1 MLTEWGKRANCVLV
15 LCLLMGSNIV
25 DATERYYELQVAG
38 KELGIIR
45 EHFAL
50 DINKGYR
57 ISQQLTLSESGW
69 WGTFELSSE
78 LVEIHDHQGVLQKA
92 SNNVVENGKTYW
104 TKVELHADEYLAFRG
119 QIRSDKEQQDEEDEK
134 IAMSAIASLIPGAS
148 EVLAVGSGVFGE
160 DDKSV
165 QRRFSRDSFDT
176 SLLGL
181 PTFWRRSSNTLPEKI
196 RIFDSEEMLVFDG
209 VTELKSTE
217 VKSIEGRE
225 TLVHHFR
232 LVEEQG
238 ENFDV
243 WLADDGS
250 FSPYFLKISGLQDGD
265 LVVLSYR
272 PDVKEK
278 H

>member
-119 QIRSDKEQQDEEDEK
+119 QIRSDKEQQEEEDEK

-181 PTFWRRSSNTLPEKI
+181 PTFWRRSSNRLPEKI

-232 LVEEQG
+232 LVEEHG